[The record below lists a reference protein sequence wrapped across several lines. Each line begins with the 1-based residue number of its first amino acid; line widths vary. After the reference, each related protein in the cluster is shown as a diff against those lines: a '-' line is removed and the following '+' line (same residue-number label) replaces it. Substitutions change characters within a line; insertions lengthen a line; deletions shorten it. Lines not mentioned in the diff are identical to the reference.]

1 MMQFIAVRL
10 GDERWSCSH
19 DGHIALQHVEELWE
33 LIDAGPSDEVA
44 DSGLVGSVWQ
54 YHIADDPGIEVELE
68 HLRITELVLL
78 HKLRLPCFRIHIH
91 AAELIHFEALSI
103 LSDALLGEEDR
114 ARGGDVD
121 GWGDEDEKNRR
132 GEAAEQAARDIHESL
147 HHECPCRG
155 VVDASCQHG
164 VIADL
169 FDELP
174 LARYT
179 LHLREVEVHRDAGLG
194 ELLDQL
200 LRIRHEARGH
210 DEYLID
216 PLPADI
222 LGGRFHIGDDR
233 YIVHILSDPV
243 LIDDRQAG
251 DLIAGVV
258 VFPHALD
265 DGVGH
270 VSAHDEKQGAFL
282 ILPLDHL
289 PVEHI
294 FPRFPYHIGEQDVD
308 ADVQNQR
315 ESRVE
320 MPLLQQE
327 EIQEDEGRQRHAML
341 YGDEEVFIEA
351 ALQYVFQGT
360 HRKQYDQ
367 VKDLD
372 EDRHVPVEKILI
384 RIPSITAQCIAE
396 YECDLQA
403 DQIEQ
408 DEICMFDPSR
418 IIFPVHSVLP
428 PFMHRVRCSPLT
440 AGTHRH
446 RTI

>member
-1 MMQFIAVRL
+1 MMQLITVRL
-10 GDERWSCSH
+10 GDERWSRS
-19 DGHIALQHVEELWE
+19 DDRHIALQHVEELWE
-33 LIDAGPSDEVA
+33 LVDAGPSDEVA
-44 DSGLVGSVWQ
+44 DPGLVGSVRQ
-54 YHIADDPGIEVELE
+54 YLIADNPGIEVKLE
-68 HLRITELVLL
+68 HLRIAELVLL
-78 HKLRLPCFRIHIH
+78 HELCLPCFCIHIH
-91 AAELIHFEALSI
+91 AAELIHFEALSV
-103 LSDALLGEEDR
+103 LSDALLAEEDR

-121 GWGDEDEKNRR
+121 GRGDEDEKDRR
-132 GEAAEQAARDIHESL
+132 GEAAEQAARDIHEAL

-155 VVDASCQHG
+155 VVDAGRQHG

-179 LHLREVEVHRDAGLG
+179 LHLRKVEVHRDAGLG

-200 LRIRHEARGH
+200 LRIRHDAGGH
-210 DEYLID
+210 DQDLVD

-270 VSAHDEKQGAFL
+270 VGAHDKKQGAFL

-289 PVEHI
+289 PVKHI
-294 FPRFPYHIGEQDVD
+294 FPRFPHHIGEQDVD
-308 ADVQNQR
+308 ADVQDQR

-320 MPLLQQE
+320 VPLLQ
-327 EIQEDEGRQRHAML
+327 
-341 YGDEEVFIEA
+341 
-351 ALQYVFQGT
+351 
-360 HRKQYDQ
+360 
-367 VKDLD
+367 
-372 EDRHVPVEKILI
+372 
-384 RIPSITAQCIAE
+384 
-396 YECDLQA
+396 
-403 DQIEQ
+403 
-408 DEICMFDPSR
+408 
-418 IIFPVHSVLP
+418 
-428 PFMHRVRCSPLT
+428 
-440 AGTHRH
+440 
-446 RTI
+446 

>member
-10 GDERWSCSH
+10 GDERWSRS
-19 DGHIALQHVEELWE
+19 DDRHIALQDVKELWE

-44 DSGLVGSVWQ
+44 DPGLVVSVRQ
-54 YHIADDPGIEVELE
+54 YLITDDPRIEVELE
-68 HLRITELVLL
+68 HLRITELILL
-78 HKLRLPCFRIHIH
+78 HKLRLPRLRIHIH
-91 AAELIHFEALSI
+91 AAELIHLKTFSV

-121 GWGDEDEKNRR
+121 GRCDEDEKDCRD
-132 GEAAEQAARDIHESL
+132 EAAEQAARDIHEAL
-147 HHECPCRG
+147 HHECARRCI
-155 VVDASCQHG
+155 VDAGREHG

-174 LARYT
+174 LTRHT
-179 LHLREVEVHRDAGLG
+179 LHLRKVEVHRNAGLG

-200 LRIRHEARGH
+200 LRIRHEPGGH
-210 DEYLID
+210 DEDLID

-222 LGGRFHIGDDR
+222 FGSRFHICDDR
-233 YIVHILSDPV
+233 YIVHILSDHV
-243 LIDDRQAG
+243 LIDDRQSS
-251 DLIAGVV
+251 DLIAGIV
-258 VFPHALD
+258 VFPHAFD
-265 DGVGH
+265 DS
-270 VSAHDEKQGAFL
+270 VSHIGTHDEKQGAFL
-282 ILPLDHL
+282 VLPLDHL
-289 PVEHI
+289 SVKHI

-308 ADVQNQR
+308 ADVQDQR
-315 ESRVE
+315 KSRVE

-341 YGDEEVFIEA
+341 HGDEEVFIEA
-351 ALQYVFQGT
+351 TLQYVLQCS

-367 VKDLD
+367 VEDLD

-384 RIPSITAQCIAE
+384 RIPSITAQCIGE
-396 YECDLQA
+396 HECDLQA
-403 DQIEQ
+403 DQIEK

-418 IIFPVHSVLP
+418 IIFSVHTVLP
-428 PFMHRVRCSPLT
+428 PFMHRVHCSPLS
-440 AGTHRH
+440 AGAHRH